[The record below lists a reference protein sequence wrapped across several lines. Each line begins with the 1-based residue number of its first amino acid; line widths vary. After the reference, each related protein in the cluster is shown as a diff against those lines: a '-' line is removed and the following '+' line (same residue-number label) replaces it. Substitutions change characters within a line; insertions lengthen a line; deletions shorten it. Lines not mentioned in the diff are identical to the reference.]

1 MREGEMTRQIT
12 HVSIHQTS
20 KVFALL
26 YFCFSILLL
35 PVGIVVMAFSQ
46 GQPQGVGTGLFLM
59 LAPVLYGVVGY
70 LGSALFGF
78 IYNLLAPRVG
88 GVEFESVDQPRAV

>member
-1 MREGEMTRQIT
+1 MKSQIT

-35 PVGIVVMAFSQ
+35 PIGIVMMAFSQ
-46 GQPQGVGTGLFLM
+46 GQGVGAGVFLI
-59 LAPVLYGVVGY
+59 LAPVLYGVIGY
-70 LGSALFGF
+70 LGSAVFGF

>member
-1 MREGEMTRQIT
+1 MTRQIT

-26 YFCFSILLL
+26 YFCFSILFL
-35 PVGIVVMAFSQ
+35 PIGIVMMALPAP
-46 GQPQGVGTGLFLM
+46 GQGVGMGLFFI
-59 LAPVLYGVVGY
+59 LAPVLYGVMGY
-70 LGSALFGF
+70 LGSAVFGF

-88 GVEFESVDQPRAV
+88 GVEFESVDRPRAV